1 MVCSD
6 RVSPDWYAQIVYHLL
21 HEAPSGVH
29 IAETGPG
36 TTEQNKVHGEPVVRK
51 GPKNVTP
58 SGEFRRQKSSVF
70 SNMFASYRKNIFL

>member
-6 RVSPDWYAQIVYHLL
+6 RVSPIQRQLL
-21 HEAPSGVH
+21 HGAPSGVH

-36 TTEQNKVHGEPVVRK
+36 TTEKNEVHGEPVVRK

-70 SNMFASYRKNIFL
+70 SKMFASYRKNIFFYN